1 MCEENFKKKKKSDM
15 PTKDKNTKCL
25 SRKKATSLPLV
36 NTGSDCEEAYVDI
49 SVDGQGVVTGPTKL
63 RPHR

>member
-1 MCEENFKKKKKSDM
+1 M